1 MLFTSCVISGY
12 LLLNAS
18 STDNLP
24 LQSFAHADSL
34 ILSELKNFSISDKQI
49 HVVQTNIDS
58 NFIRKTYRVRV
69 APQFSKTQLHA
80 ELNKTFYNY
89 SVSTPGKVSFPHKD
103 ISIHLEYN
111 NTVIRSIILQ
121 SDPNLS
127 ITRNRASLLLVFEEV
142 PDNELL
148 TELTS
153 LGEPFPV
160 VLKVENPMQANQLRD
175 EVGKKYPRIIY
186 WLQSRNSGNIFTAGL
201 QEVEAIFKQMKEV
214 MPDAVILRILDSESA
229 SDRERRQAVAQSGLS
244 SVRLR
249 EPIIFDDNLGKSAFM
264 DKLDTFARQT
274 SSQNHPVA
282 IISADN
288 SIISWLKEHLPEL
301 KKNGL
306 EFVPPPV
313 TNN

>member
-1 MLFTSCVISGY
+1 MLFISCVISGY

-18 STDNLP
+18 STNHRP

-34 ILSELKNFSISDKQI
+34 ILSELKNFSIADDQI
-49 HVVQTNIDS
+49 RVVQTTVDS
-58 NFIRKTYRVRV
+58 NFVRKTYRVRV

-80 ELNKTFYNY
+80 ELNRIFYSYN
-89 SVSTPGKVSFPHKD
+89 VSTPGRVKFPHKD
-103 ISIHLEYN
+103 VNIHLEYN

-121 SDPNLS
+121 SDPDLT

-142 PDNELL
+142 PDNDVL

-160 VLKVENPMQANQLRD
+160 VLKVENPMQANQLRED
-175 EVGKKYPRIIY
+175 VGNKYPRIIY
-186 WLQSRNSGNIFTAGL
+186 WLQNRNRDDVVSVGS
-201 QEVEAIFKQMKEV
+201 QEAQAIFKQMKEV
-214 MPDAVILRILDSESA
+214 MPEAVILRILNSESA
-229 SDRERRQAVAQSGLS
+229 PDSKKTGVVVRSGLS

-249 EPIIFDDNLGKSAFM
+249 EPIVFDDNLGKSAFM
-264 DKLDTFARQT
+264 DKLDIFARQS

-282 IISADN
+282 LITADN
-288 SIISWLKEHLPEL
+288 RIIGWLKERLPEL

-306 EFVPPPV
+306 EFVPPPI
-313 TNN
+313 TNS